1 MQSSD
6 IKLKELRKILDEA
19 EEKITLAKKILFEQV
34 WQEQAKS
41 LITTS
46 TNGPNTMIEGIFDG
60 EEMIDALGKKYP
72 VPPNYA
78 SKSKLIPGD
87 QLKLTITPD
96 GTFIFK
102 QIGPV
107 DRKRI
112 IGVLTELGGV
122 WQVNVGSKK
131 YKVIPASVTYFHV
144 QLGDEVT
151 LIIPKV
157 GESEWGAIENC
168 LGKTQRKS

>member
-1 MQSSD
+1 MGSS
-6 IKLKELRKILDEA
+6 R
-19 EEKITLAKKILFEQV
+19 
-34 WQEQAKS
+34 
-41 LITTS
+41 
-46 TNGPNTMIEGIFDG
+46 
-60 EEMIDALGKKYP
+60 LGCWIH
-72 VPPNYA
+72 V
-78 SKSKLIPGD
+78 LPG
-87 QLKLTITPD
+87 
-96 GTFIFK
+96 
-102 QIGPV
+102 
-107 DRKRI
+107 
-112 IGVLTELGGV
+112 GGV